1 MEKSEWKTF
10 DGNLRKTLRILR
22 YFGNISE
29 MMCFDYIIL
38 STVHIKHPPETIVIY
53 IHLGPFVL
61 YPKWMRI
68 Q

>member
-1 MEKSEWKTF
+1 
-10 DGNLRKTLRILR
+10 
-22 YFGNISE
+22 
-29 MMCFDYIIL
+29 MCFDYIIL

>member
-1 MEKSEWKTF
+1 MEKSEWKTV
-10 DGNLRKTLRILR
+10 DGKIRKTPWILR

-29 MMCFDYIIL
+29 IMCFDYIIL